1 MTDPRFHDL
10 TELSRRMTSSLDL
23 RALTEDLVSWAIRET
38 GAATAALTLWDRE
51 ENVLRALTHLEIAD
65 LGLKVESGEV
75 YADLEKYPTTL
86 RVLEERRPLSVEV
99 GHPSENLS
107 EQDWLRGRGLTAAMV
122 LPLVSGGQAIG
133 TMEIARAEGTFSKDD
148 VSYCQLLCDMAG
160 SVVANANLHDELRS
174 TLAQYQSLIER
185 LPAVTY
191 VDYLGPGGSAFV
203 SPQVEEL
210 FGMTQE
216 EWLGSADAWLNAV
229 HPGDRERARAGY
241 EASQE
246 TQEPFRDEYR
256 IVSADG
262 VVRWVVDQTV
272 ILPDA
277 DGNPALTQG
286 VILDI
291 TESKVAERDL
301 IHRAN
306 HDPLTDLPNRDQF
319 RSRLDDALVHADKRD
334 RAVAVL
340 YVDLDDF
347 KLVNDSFGHEAGDE
361 LLAAIA
367 KRLRSATRTDD
378 IVGRDGGDEFLLLM
392 GDLPGLLPDATTAA
406 EQAAERVRRAL
417 QEPISVSGVELD
429 IHASVGISLFPFD
442 AADAQ
447 TLLQHADAAMY
458 QAKAAGRDSSS
469 VYQPGARDAQEQ
481 LELAVRLRKAI
492 AADELVLHYQP
503 VVELR
508 SGIMTGAEALIRW
521 DHPTRGMI
529 PPDDFIPLA
538 ERTGLIRPIS
548 EWVIAEASRQ
558 AELWQAAGNDHAMS
572 INVPPDTCQQI
583 GAEAIGRLIRNAGGE
598 PSRLTLE
605 MTESSMM
612 TPRRGQTDE
621 MAKLRALGIRFAID
635 DFGTGHSSLAR
646 LGELPVTFL
655 KIDRSF
661 VQGLPELDTARTLVT
676 TIMYLAKGFGL
687 EVIAEGVETE
697 EQREFLLECGCRFGQ
712 GYLFSPA
719 VEPDKISA
727 DWLSG
732 AVSVGQ
738 TAELFA

>member
-1 MTDPRFHDL
+1 MTDRFHDL

-23 RALTEDLVSWAIRET
+23 RELTEDLVSWAIRET
-38 GAATAALTLWDRE
+38 GAVIAAITLWDHERD
-51 ENVLRALTHLEIAD
+51 VLVALTHLEVED
-65 LGLKVESGEV
+65 LGLTIPSGEI
-75 YADLEKYPTTL
+75 YGPLDKYPGTR
-86 RVLEERRPLSVEV
+86 RVLEDLRTLSTRVDRP
-99 GHPSENLS
+99 GDDPA
-107 EQDWLRGRGLTAAMV
+107 EQTWLREHGMTAGLV
-122 LPLVSGGQAIG
+122 LPLVSSGQAIG
-133 TMEIARAEGTFSKDD
+133 TMEIARREGAFTEVD
-148 VSYCQLLCDMAG
+148 VSYCELLCDMAG
-160 SVVANANLHDELRS
+160 SAVKNAKLHGELRG
-174 TLAQYQSLIER
+174 TLAQYKSLIER
-185 LPAVTY
+185 LPAITY
-191 VDYLGPGGSAFV
+191 VDDLDTGTSKFV
-203 SPQVEEL
+203 SPQIEEL
-210 FGMTQE
+210 FGITQE
-216 EWLGSADAWLNAV
+216 EWLASADAWLTTV
-229 HPGDRERARAGY
+229 HPDDREGARQGY
-241 EASQE
+241 NAAQKA
-246 TQEPFRDEYR
+246 QQPFRDEYR
-256 IVSADG
+256 VVSPDG
-262 VVRWVVDQTV
+262 VVHWVVDQTV
-272 ILPDA
+272 ILP
-277 DGNPALTQG
+277 GGEGHPALTQG
-286 VILDI
+286 VIFDI
-291 TESKVAERDL
+291 TDIKVAEHDL

-306 HDPLTDLPNRDQF
+306 HDPLTGLPNRDQF
-319 RSRLDDALVHADKRD
+319 RSQLDDALTCAGVSG

-367 KRLRSATRTDD
+367 GRLRSATRADD

-392 GDLPGLLPDATTAA
+392 GDLPGLLPEATAAA

-417 QEPISVSGVELD
+417 QQPLSVSGVELD

-442 AADAQ
+442 ADDAQ

-458 QAKAAGRDSSS
+458 QAKAAGRDACS
-469 VYQPGARDAQEQ
+469 VYHSGERDAQER
-481 LELAVRLRKAI
+481 LELALRLRKAI

-508 SGIMTGAEALIRW
+508 TGIMTGAEALIRW
-521 DHPTRGMI
+521 EDPERGMI

-558 AELWQAAGNDHAMS
+558 ASVWQAEGNDHAMS

-605 MTESSMM
+605 MTESAMM
-612 TPRRGQTDE
+612 TPRRGQIDE
-621 MAKLRALGIRFAID
+621 LAALRALGIRLAID
-635 DFGTGHSSLAR
+635 DFGTGHSSLSR

-661 VQGLPELDTARTLVT
+661 VQGLPEVDTARMLVT
-676 TIMYLAKGFGL
+676 AIMYLAKGFGL

-697 EQREFLLECGCRFGQ
+697 AQREYLLESGCHYAQ

-719 VEPDKISA
+719 VEPDQISF

-738 TAELFA
+738 TIELLA

>member
-38 GAATAALTLWDRE
+38 GAVTAAITLWDRE
-51 ENVLRALTHLEIAD
+51 RNVLVALTHLEIPD
-65 LGLKVESGEV
+65 LGLKVPSGEV
-75 YADLEKYPTTL
+75 YARLDKYPATR
-86 RVLEERRPLSVEV
+86 RVLEERQALSIEV
-99 GHPSENLS
+99 GHPTENLG
-107 EQDWLRGRGLTAAMV
+107 EQSWLREHGLSAAMV
-122 LPLVSGGQAIG
+122 LPLVSSGKAIG
-133 TMEIARAEGTFSKDD
+133 TMEIARADGPFSGDD
-148 VSYCQLLCDMAG
+148 VSYCQLLCHMAG
-160 SVVANANLHDELRS
+160 SAVQNAKLHGELQS

-191 VDYLGPGGSAFV
+191 LDDLETGATSFV
-203 SPQVEEL
+203 SPQVEDL
-210 FGMTQE
+210 FGLTQE
-216 EWLGSADAWLNAV
+216 EWLSSPDAWLATV
-229 HPGDRERARAGY
+229 HPDDREGARKAFDTSSDTRQPVRA
-241 EASQE
+241 
-246 TQEPFRDEYR
+246 EYR
-256 IVSADG
+256 VLSPDG
-262 VVRWVVDQTV
+262 RVRWVLDQTV
-272 ILPDA
+272 LLPGG
-277 DGNPALTQG
+277 DGHPALTQG
-286 VILDI
+286 VIFDI
-291 TESKVAERDL
+291 SDSKLAEHEL
-301 IHRAN
+301 VHRAN
-306 HDPLTDLPNRDQF
+306 HDPLTGLPNRDQF
-319 RSRLDDALVHADKRD
+319 RSRLDDAISHAGASGG
-334 RAVAVL
+334 AVAVL

-367 KRLRSATRTDD
+367 GRLSSATRAHD

-392 GDLPGLLPDATTAA
+392 GDLPGRLPEATAA
-406 EQAAERVRRAL
+406 AERAAERVRRAL
-417 QEPISVSGVELD
+417 QQPISVSGVELD
-429 IHASVGISLFPFD
+429 IHASVGISVFPFD

-458 QAKAAGRDSSS
+458 QAKAAGRDSTS
-469 VYQPGARDAQEQ
+469 VYHPGERDAQGQ
-481 LELAVRLRKAI
+481 LELALRLRKAI

-508 SGIMTGAEALIRW
+508 SGAMTGAEALIRW
-521 DHPTRGMI
+521 EDPERGMI

-558 AELWQAAGNDHAMS
+558 ASEWQAAGNDHAMS
-572 INVPPDTCQQI
+572 VNVPPDTCHQI

-612 TPRRGQTDE
+612 DPRRGQNNE
-621 MAKLRALGIRFAID
+621 MAALRALGIRLAID

-661 VQGLPELDTARTLVT
+661 VQGLPEQKSARMLVT
-676 TIMYLAKGFGL
+676 AIMYLAKGFGL

-697 EQREFLLECGCRFGQ
+697 AQREFLLQSGCRYAQ

-719 VEPDKISA
+719 VEADAISFA
-727 DWLSG
+727 WLSG

>member
-1 MTDPRFHDL
+1 HG
-10 TELSRRMTSSLDL
+10 LS
-23 RALTEDLVSWAIRET
+23 AV
-38 GAATAALTLWDRE
+38 
-51 ENVLRALTHLEIAD
+51 
-65 LGLKVESGEV
+65 
-75 YADLEKYPTTL
+75 
-86 RVLEERRPLSVEV
+86 
-99 GHPSENLS
+99 
-107 EQDWLRGRGLTAAMV
+107 MV
-122 LPLVSGGQAIG
+122 LPLVSSGEAIG
-133 TMEIARAEGTFSKDD
+133 TMEIARADGPFSKDD

-160 SVVANANLHDELRS
+160 SAVQNAKLHGELRS

-185 LPAVTY
+185 LPAITY
-191 VDYLGPGGSAFV
+191 VDDLATGASQFV

-210 FGMTQE
+210 FGITQE
-216 EWLGSADAWLNAV
+216 EWLANPDAWLANV
-229 HPGDRERARAGY
+229 HPDDREGAGNAFAAARDA
-241 EASQE
+241 Q
-246 TQEPFRDEYR
+246 QPVRQEYR
-256 IVSADG
+256 VVSADG
-262 VVRWVVDQTV
+262 AVRWVLDQTV
-272 ILPDA
+272 LLPGG
-277 DGNPALTQG
+277 DGHAALSQG
-286 VILDI
+286 VIFDI
-291 TESKVAERDL
+291 SDSKRAEREL
-301 IHRAN
+301 IHRAS
-306 HDPLTDLPNRDQF
+306 HDPLTGLPNRDQF
-319 RSRLDDALVHADKRD
+319 RSALDDAIGHAGASGG
-334 RAVAVL
+334 AVAVL

-367 KRLRSATRTDD
+367 GRLRSSTRASD

-392 GDLPGLLPDATTAA
+392 TDLPGVLSEATVIA
-406 EQAAERVRRAL
+406 ERAAERVRSAL
-417 QEPISVSGVELD
+417 QQPLSISGVELD

-442 AADAQ
+442 TTDAQ

-458 QAKAAGRDSSS
+458 QAKASGRDASS
-469 VYQPGARDAQEQ
+469 VYQPGGRDAQGQ
-481 LELAVRLRKAI
+481 LELALHLRKAL

-508 SGIMTGAEALIRW
+508 SGAMTGAEALIRW
-521 DHPTRGMI
+521 EDPIHGLI

-558 AELWQAAGNDHAMS
+558 AAEWQAAGNDHAMS
-572 INVPPDTCQQI
+572 INLPPDTCHQI
-583 GAEAIGRLIRNAGGE
+583 GAEAIGRLIRTAGGE

-605 MTESSMM
+605 MTESAMM
-612 TPRRGQTDE
+612 TPRRGQNDE
-621 MAKLRALGIRFAID
+621 MAALRALGIRLAID

-646 LGELPVTFL
+646 LGQLPLSFL

-661 VQGLPELDTARTLVT
+661 VHGLPQLDTARTLVT
-676 TIMYLAKGFGL
+676 AIMYLAKGFGL

-697 EQREFLLECGCRFGQ
+697 EQREFLLESGCRYAQ

-719 VEPDKISA
+719 VEADQIRD